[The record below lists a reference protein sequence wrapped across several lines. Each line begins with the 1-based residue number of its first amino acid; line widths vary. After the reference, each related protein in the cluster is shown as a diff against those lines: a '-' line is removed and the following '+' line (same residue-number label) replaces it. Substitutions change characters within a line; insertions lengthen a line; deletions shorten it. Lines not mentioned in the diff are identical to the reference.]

1 MVYVCK
7 LRYSSV
13 GLIDGFRLPSA
24 LCARR
29 VFRVDFRYWV
39 TPDPRLYS
47 FRCQKIKCNLEVHLL
62 HPKTLT
68 MAIETLKHLTIL
80 PQSTYID
87 ALRFLPPLSALD
99 RYIVSASFN
108 SDSDEASIS
117 IHSFN
122 TTNSPSL
129 TLQSS
134 FPSSSRV
141 TSLKVAQKSLQNP
154 LIAASTITGSIHIL
168 FPNPIDA
175 SFQSEVSVPEKT
187 LHLGSVSC
195 LDLQENGSECVS
207 VGEDG
212 RVNLISVGDS
222 ALDYRRV
229 FDSKGLVSYTA
240 ARWAS
245 PTEFAT
251 GGLGNALQWWDL
263 RRAGGPVSQFK
274 GNWAQGATSGIVHSI
289 DIHPSRKHTCVAGGS
304 FGSVFAW
311 DLRRPQ
317 QPIVLSGIDNGETAT
332 CISESDVW
340 EVQYD
345 TFTSASDHTN
355 LSSKGVLP
363 VMICSEDGILA
374 VLKQAEEPAELLAE
388 NCAINCFDIDRQNP
402 SDVICSLEWESIGLL
417 TRA

>member
-1 MVYVCK
+1 MDPDERLSGEL
-7 LRYSSV
+7 LR
-13 GLIDGFRLPSA
+13 RHPSA
-24 LCARR
+24 RGRSPALNPKAIQQTSPVSLHRR
-29 VFRVDFRYWV
+29 
-39 TPDPRLYS
+39 
-47 FRCQKIKCNLEVHLL
+47 
-62 HPKTLT
+62 
-68 MAIETLKHLTIL
+68 
-80 PQSTYID
+80 
-87 ALRFLPPLSALD
+87 LRFLPPLSALD
-99 RYIVSASFN
+99 RYVVVASFD
-108 SDSDEASIS
+108 SDSNSTSIA
-117 IHSFN
+117 IHALN
-122 TTNSPSL
+122 PTDTPTL

-134 FPSSSRV
+134 FTPSSRIS
-141 TSLKVAQKSLQNP
+141 SLKVAQKSLQNP
-154 LIAASTITGSIHIL
+154 LIAASTIAGSLHIL

-175 SFQSEVSVPEKT
+175 SFDSGVSIPEKT
-187 LHLGSVSC
+187 LHLGPISG
-195 LDLQENGSECVS
+195 LDLQENGSACVS

-222 ALDYRRV
+222 GLDYCRV

-245 PTEFAT
+245 PAEFAT
-251 GGLGNALQWWDL
+251 GGLGNSVQWWDQ
-263 RRAGGPVSQFK
+263 RRPGGPVSQFK

-289 DIHPSRKHTCVAGGS
+289 DIHPSRKHTCLAGGS
-304 FGSVFAW
+304 YGTVFAW

-317 QPIVLSGIDNGETAT
+317 QPIVLSGIENGETAS

-345 TFTSASDHTN
+345 TFMSASDHAK

-374 VLKQAEEPAELLAE
+374 VLKQGEEPTELLAE

-402 SDVICSLEWESIGLL
+402 SDVICSLEWESVALL